1 MASIPTQEEI
11 LTATRKSQEAMIAA
25 LKSWLETVRTATPK
39 LTAMYAPLTDK
50 LPKLPQV
57 SLPFADKLP
66 TPEEAV
72 ASAYHTAEQLLA
84 NQRKFTEELLKA
96 MTPLIPRPGESSA
109 KAEAPNRSAWQE
121 AVTTSEPKTVASA
134 APAAAPARPQATST
148 SATSTPPRPQAEST
162 PATSTP
168 PRPQAESTPAMSTPP
183 RPQAE
188 STPATS
194 TPARPQAESTP
205 ATSTPARPTPR
216 TAAAKRSTGTTTAAK
231 TGTTKPGTSTAAKT
245 GTSTAAKTGTSTT
258 AKQAKASPAPKD
270 ADAS

>member
-50 LPKLPQV
+50 LPKLPPV

-148 SATSTPPRPQAEST
+148 

-168 PRPQAESTPAMSTPP
+168 A

-216 TAAAKRSTGTTTAAK
+216 TAAAKRSTGTSTAAK
-231 TGTTKPGTSTAAKT
+231 AGTTKPGTTTAAKT
-245 GTSTAAKTGTSTT
+245 GTSTAAKTGTSTA

>member
-1 MASIPTQEEI
+1 MASIPTIPTQEEI
-11 LTATRKSQEAMIAA
+11 LAATRRSQEAMIAA

-50 LPKLPQV
+50 LPKLPPV

-72 ASAYHTAEQLLA
+72 ANAYHTAEQLLA
-84 NQRKFTEELLKA
+84 SQRKFTEELLKA

-109 KAEAPNRSAWQE
+109 KAAAPSRNAWQE
-121 AVTTSEPKTVASA
+121 AVTASEPKTVASA
-134 APAAAPARPQATST
+134 APAAAPARPRAESTATKST
-148 SATSTPPRPQAEST
+148 PAQPRTTSTPT
-162 PATSTP
+162 
-168 PRPQAESTPAMSTPP
+168 
-183 RPQAE
+183 
-188 STPATS
+188 TS
-194 TPARPQAESTP
+194 TPAQPQATRTP
-205 ATSTPARPTPR
+205 AKSTSTRPAPR

-231 TGTTKPGTSTAAKT
+231 TGTSTAAKT
-245 GTSTAAKTGTSTT
+245 GTSTA

>member
-50 LPKLPQV
+50 LPKLPPV

-96 MTPLIPRPGESSA
+96 MTPLIPSRGESSA
-109 KAEAPNRSAWQE
+109 KAEAPSRNAWQE
-121 AVTTSEPKTVASA
+121 AVTASEPKTVASA
-134 APAAAPARPQATST
+134 APAAAPGRPQAKSTPARPQA
-148 SATSTPPRPQAEST
+148 A
-162 PATSTP
+162 
-168 PRPQAESTPAMSTPP
+168 
-183 RPQAE
+183 

-194 TPARPQAESTP
+194 TPAQPQAKSTP
-205 ATSTPARPTPR
+205 VRPTPR

-231 TGTTKPGTSTAAKT
+231 TGTTTAAKT
-245 GTSTAAKTGTSTT
+245 GTTTAAKTGTTT
-258 AKQAKASPAPKD
+258 AAKTGTTTAAKQAKASPAAKD

>member
-50 LPKLPQV
+50 LPKLPPV

-109 KAEAPNRSAWQE
+109 KAEAPSRSAWQE
-121 AVTTSEPKTVASA
+121 AVTASEPKTVASA
-134 APAAAPARPQATST
+134 APAAAPARPQAK
-148 SATSTPPRPQAEST
+148 STPARPQAT
-162 PATSTP
+162 
-168 PRPQAESTPAMSTPP
+168 
-183 RPQAE
+183 

-194 TPARPQAESTP
+194 TPAQPRVA
-205 ATSTPARPTPR
+205 STPARPTPR
-216 TAAAKRSTGTTTAAK
+216 TAAAKRST
-231 TGTTKPGTSTAAKT
+231 GTSTAAKT
-245 GTSTAAKTGTSTT
+245 GTSTAAKTGTSTA

-270 ADAS
+270 AEAS

>member
-1 MASIPTQEEI
+1 MLGIVCRSSDKETVTMASIPTIPTQEEI
-11 LTATRKSQEAMIAA
+11 LAATRKSQEAMIAA

-50 LPKLPQV
+50 LPKLPPV

-109 KAEAPNRSAWQE
+109 KAEAPSRNAWQE
-121 AVTTSEPKTVASA
+121 AVTASEPKIVASA
-134 APAAAPARPQATST
+134 APAAAPSRPQATST
-148 SATSTPPRPQAEST
+148 
-162 PATSTP
+162 PATSTAA
-168 PRPQAESTPAMSTPP
+168 RPQAGSTPAKSTSA
-183 RPQAE
+183 RPQAA
-188 STPATS
+188 STPAKS
-194 TPARPQAESTP
+194 APARPQAKSM
-205 ATSTPARPTPR
+205 PARPAPR
-216 TAAAKRSTGTTTAAK
+216 TAAAKRSIGTTTAAKTGTTTAAK
-231 TGTTKPGTSTAAKT
+231 TGTTTAAET
-245 GTSTAAKTGTSTT
+245 GTTTA

>member
-148 SATSTPPRPQAEST
+148 

-168 PRPQAESTPAMSTPP
+168 A

-245 GTSTAAKTGTSTT
+245 GTSTAAKTGTSTA